1 MRHVPLAS
9 PASPR
14 ATRGSRHWRRMR
26 ARLGLMALWAALLVW
41 SLGASLQVP
50 GEAGAGEARAAPS
63 PEAAV
68 QVGPPLPHVDLERAA
83 AWPQES
89 AESWQAPSHESA
101 RDTALEPSPEE
112 EAALYIAGR

>member
-1 MRHVPLAS
+1 
-9 PASPR
+9 
-14 ATRGSRHWRRMR
+14 
-26 ARLGLMALWAALLVW
+26 MALWTALLVW

-50 GEAGAGEARAAPS
+50 GEAGAMPLPL

-68 QVGPPLPHVDLERAA
+68 QAGPALPSVDLERAS

-89 AESWQAPSHESA
+89 AESWQAPSHESP
-101 RDTALEPSPEE
+101 RDTLREPSPEE

>member
-1 MRHVPLAS
+1 MRHAHLVR
-9 PASPR
+9 PASLP
-14 ATRGSRHWRRMR
+14 ATRSARQGRQMR

-50 GEAGAGEARAAPS
+50 DDAGLAPAPQAAIRADVPV
-63 PEAAV
+63 PD
-68 QVGPPLPHVDLERAA
+68 VDLERAG

-89 AESWQAPSHESA
+89 AETWQAPSHEAS
-101 RDTALEPSPEE
+101 RDAALEPSPEE